1 MLFKNYYKILGVEKN
16 ATEDEIKK
24 KYRKLAMLFHPDR
37 NQGDAKAGEKFKEI
51 AEAYDVLS
59 DKEKRSEFDNL
70 LGRRNNPKTN
80 NYHSYTNNFKNPYTS
95 KSNKYKTDDTVEKVW
110 NDFKKDFKTGQFSD
124 FFKTFF
130 DKKKSQNTQ
139 DTSKLF
145 KGKDIM
151 GKITIDLQEAYTG
164 SKRILKVNGEKL
176 GLTVKPGIEN
186 DQMLKIK
193 GKGHASK
200 YTYGDPGDLYVR
212 FSVTPHK
219 VFKRKQNDLYMDL
232 NVDIYLIMLG
242 GEQKIN
248 TLKGDVNIKILAGT
262 PYGKTVR
269 LKGLG
274 MPIYNTD
281 NSYGDLYVKIKYSI
295 PKNMSQKELDMLK
308 ELYKMNKK

>member
-1 MLFKNYYKILGVEKN
+1 MLFKNYYKILGVEKK
-16 ATEDEIKK
+16 ATENEIKK

-37 NQGDAKAGEKFKEI
+37 NQGDAKAGEKFREI

-59 DKEKRSEFDNL
+59 DKKKREEFDNL
-70 LGRRNNPKTN
+70 LGSRNRPKSSQN
-80 NYHSYTNNFKNPYTS
+80 HSYTNNFKNPYST
-95 KSNKYKTDDTVEKVW
+95 KSNKYKTDDTVNQVW
-110 NDFKKDFKTGQFSD
+110 KDLKKDFKENQFSD

-130 DKKKSQNTQ
+130 DKKTSKNTK
-139 DTSKLF
+139 DTSKIF

-151 GKITIDLQEAYTG
+151 GKITIDLNEAYTG
-164 SKRILKVNGEKL
+164 SKRILKVNNEKL
-176 GLTVKPGIEN
+176 GLTLKPGIEN
-186 DQMLKIK
+186 DQILKIK
-193 GKGHASK
+193 GKGHPSN
-200 YTYGDPGDLYVR
+200 YTYGDAGDLYVR
-212 FSVTPHK
+212 FSITPHK

-248 TLKGDVNIKILAGT
+248 SLKGDVNIKISAGT

-274 MPIYNTD
+274 MPIYNTA
-281 NSYGDLYVKIKYSI
+281 NNFGDLYIKIKYSI
-295 PKNMSQKELDMLK
+295 PKNMSKKELNMLQ